1 MSLAVKV
8 PIDIESVIQQLSLKD
23 KIKLVQKLEKQ
34 TRRRRW
40 TPLLNRIQKRTAKNP
55 GNGK

>member
-8 PIDIESVIQQLSLKD
+8 PIDIESVIQQLSIKD

-34 TRRRRW
+34 TRRQRW
-40 TPLLNRIQKRTAKNP
+40 TPLLNRIQKRAAKNP
-55 GNGK
+55 DNGK